1 MGYIQELNMKALQ
14 KDLEN
19 MTEDDIKKGLCILDK
34 PEKVSRFT
42 WLYAHTGCAAL
53 IRNNGDERYRDDV
66 YIIAYA
72 TEEKYNKNLRLLQ
85 IQPEYKNTVLL
96 SEVYEQ
102 WGGGINWI

>member
-1 MGYIQELNMKALQ
+1 MGYIQELNMKAMQ
-14 KDLEN
+14 KELET
-19 MTEDDIKKGLCILDK
+19 MTEEDIKKGLCILDK

-72 TEEKYNKNLRLLQ
+72 TEEKYNKNLCLLQ
-85 IQPEYKNTVLL
+85 MQPEYENTVRLNAVH
-96 SEVYEQ
+96 E
-102 WGGGINWI
+102 